1 MLIIKKIKQMIVEIL
16 ANKSKMILIRMNI
29 NQLIIIK
36 IVLLYISIM
45 IVKLIKNNLIEII
58 YKIIKL
64 SIKRYFIKTVIKS
77 LILMDLII
85 IKSIINYT
93 EKLSTLSTL
102 MIVRNNNTCSMIN

>member
-16 ANKSKMILIRMNI
+16 ANKSKMTLIRMNI

-36 IVLLYISIM
+36 IVLLYISKM

-93 EKLSTLSTL
+93 EKLSALSTL
-102 MIVRNNNTCSMIN
+102 MIVRNNNTCNMIN